1 MTKQEL
7 IKMTGSEEQAAYA
20 MEILLKNCKKAFVEM
35 AIRAELNEIEKE
47 VKAFEEEGILSRYN
61 GTSSLKWLTWKG
73 ISGLGPT
80 RLISPTSTLKNCGN
94 SSRLNLRMKLPKRVF
109 RGSLF
114 VLHPVFSVPV
124 MRMLRNLY
132 ILKGFLFLPM
142 RS

>member
-61 GTSSLKWLTWKG
+61 STWHVNWAA
-73 ISGLGPT
+73 PH
-80 RLISPTSTLKNCGN
+80 
-94 SSRLNLRMKLPKRVF
+94 RVF
-109 RGSLF
+109 GDEPGAAWHATKEQQAEADAIEKRCYEANAL
-114 VLHPVFSVPV
+114 LY
-124 MRMLRNLY
+124 RRNRTIAL
-132 ILKGFLFLPM
+132 IAV
-142 RS
+142 R